1 MKIEVKVRERKRL
14 GGEGKKDKQG
24 MKNTGQQYGEAF
36 FYDGHWQQTS
46 QMGMASLVQDERS
59 GDYDV
64 VTLNGTNEK
73 GRFILQDLLLHTDMA
88 RESSNNNNDKNDN
101 NNDNDGKQQQDTDN
115 VLAAD
120 TVFRVPSWSA
130 LMDDVYPPVRAPDSS
145 RFLPVQQK
153 LSTQKPTQQ
162 STQQVAPKDEGS
174 QVFWVSTPGTATT
187 TTSTPHHT
195 VYTQLRGSRR
205 FTMYSERH
213 EMNLMVYPS
222 IHPLAGHSRWHDR

>member
-1 MKIEVKVRERKRL
+1 
-14 GGEGKKDKQG
+14 
-24 MKNTGQQYGEAF
+24 
-36 FYDGHWQQTS
+36 
-46 QMGMASLVQDERS
+46 
-59 GDYDV
+59 
-64 VTLNGTNEK
+64 
-73 GRFILQDLLLHTDMA
+73 
-88 RESSNNNNDKNDN
+88 
-101 NNDNDGKQQQDTDN
+101 
-115 VLAAD
+115 
-120 TVFRVPSWSA
+120 
-130 LMDDVYPPVRAPDSS
+130 VYPPVRAPDSS

-153 LSTQKPTQQ
+153 LSTQKSTQKPTQK
-162 STQQVAPKDEGS
+162 STQQPAPKDEGS

>member
-1 MKIEVKVRERKRL
+1 
-14 GGEGKKDKQG
+14 
-24 MKNTGQQYGEAF
+24 
-36 FYDGHWQQTS
+36 
-46 QMGMASLVQDERS
+46 MASLVQDERS

-88 RESSNNNNDKNDN
+88 RESSNNGNGKNDNNDDNDNNDNNNDNNDNNDN

-153 LSTQKPTQQ
+153 LSTQKSTQKPTQHP
-162 STQQVAPKDEGS
+162 ALKDEGS